1 MLSWA
6 AVYAAV
12 AVACSAF
19 AVGRAAPSAA
29 AAAEAGMPLEDRI
42 MDYLRNGYSRQQRTT
57 EDMFLRCD
65 PTATE
70 GVPKRANCPYT
81 VGDSCRAP
89 GLG

>member
-6 AVYAAV
+6 ALYAI
-12 AVACSAF
+12 VACSAF

-29 AAAEAGMPLEDRI
+29 AEAGLPLEDRI

-65 PTATE
+65 P
-70 GVPKRANCPYT
+70 
-81 VGDSCRAP
+81 
-89 GLG
+89 

>member
-6 AVYAAV
+6 AVYAIAA
-12 AVACSAF
+12 AVACSA
-19 AVGRAAPSAA
+19 AAA
-29 AAAEAGMPLEDRI
+29 AAAEAGLPLEDRI

-65 PTATE
+65 PTAAAGASKCQTAHIQ
-70 GVPKRANCPYT
+70 GGHSGC
-81 VGDSCRAP
+81 AP

>member
-6 AVYAAV
+6 AVYAIAA

-29 AAAEAGMPLEDRI
+29 AEAGLPLEDRI

-65 PTATE
+65 PTSAA
-70 GVPKRANCPYT
+70 GVSK
-81 VGDSCRAP
+81 
-89 GLG
+89 

>member
-6 AVYAAV
+6 AVYAIA

-29 AAAEAGMPLEDRI
+29 AEAGLPLEDRI

-65 PTATE
+65 PTAAAGASKCQTAHIQ
-70 GVPKRANCPYT
+70 GGHSGC
-81 VGDSCRAP
+81 AP